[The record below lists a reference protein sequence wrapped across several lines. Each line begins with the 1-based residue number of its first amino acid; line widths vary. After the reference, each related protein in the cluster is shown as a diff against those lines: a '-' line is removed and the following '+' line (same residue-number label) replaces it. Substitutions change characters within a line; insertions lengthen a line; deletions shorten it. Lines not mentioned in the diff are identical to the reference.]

1 MSDARLLWLNEVSQ
15 KFAGFNREESPFVIL
30 GLPMDITSSYRP
42 GSRFAPQAIRSS
54 AQTLEFYSV
63 RNGIDAG
70 EFGFSDVGDVV
81 LHPSD
86 VEENLRR
93 ISDVVSYFREKGKIT
108 IGVGGEHTVTPG
120 IIEGFRRVTKAPP
133 CVLSID
139 AHMDLR
145 DEYMGYKYD
154 HACAMR
160 RVHELGAKV
169 VLVGVRA
176 FTKEELDFAR
186 RNDIPFVTSLQA
198 ESMGTNWLISYVSR
212 ALEEC
217 KEVYVTYDM
226 DGFDPAYAP
235 GVATPEPE
243 GLRPT
248 TVLDLI
254 NGIADERLSGFDVVE
269 VSPPFDYGGITAI
282 LAGRLILETSTVI
295 YKNRFLK

>member
-1 MSDARLLWLNEVSQ
+1 
-15 KFAGFNREESPFVIL
+15 
-30 GLPMDITSSYRP
+30 
-42 GSRFAPQAIRSS
+42 
-54 AQTLEFYSV
+54 
-63 RNGIDAG
+63 
-70 EFGFSDVGDVV
+70 
-81 LHPSD
+81 

-108 IGVGGEHTVTPG
+108 IGIGGEHTVTPG
-120 IIEGFRRVTKAPP
+120 IIDGFRRATKNPP

-145 DEYMGYKYD
+145 DDYMGYKYD

-186 RNDIPFVTSLQA
+186 KNDIPFVTSLQA

-254 NGIADERLSGFDVVE
+254 NGIADERFSGFDVVE
-269 VSPPFDYGGITAI
+269 VSPPFDYGGITAV

-295 YKNRFLK
+295 YKSRFLK